1 MKNCISM
8 SRWRGWELSWERRI
22 GLGWYWPSLMRL
34 LGSLISV
41 EKVTAILNLSL
52 YDFDKKVFFI
62 PFQWTPSLLKAK
74 QRLLK
79 KILIIIKLMLC
90 LGSSNLEGLFNSPL
104 FESMAVVTM
113 EEIIL
118 WVHLQ
123 KVRQNY
129 QIKSSTSN

>member
-1 MKNCISM
+1 
-8 SRWRGWELSWERRI
+8 
-22 GLGWYWPSLMRL
+22 
-34 LGSLISV
+34 
-41 EKVTAILNLSL
+41 
-52 YDFDKKVFFI
+52 
-62 PFQWTPSLLKAK
+62 
-74 QRLLK
+74 
-79 KILIIIKLMLC
+79 MLC